1 MGAVAKVSVIVPVYN
16 VEAYLGKCI
25 DSCLNQTL
33 YDIEII
39 CVDDGS
45 TDNSGK
51 ILDEYAT
58 VDPRIQVVH
67 KQNGGLSSARN
78 AGLAKATGEWIMFLD
93 SDDYLRRN
101 ACERIWTESLEEKTD
116 IIVFGTDIF
125 PIYPE
130 VSNWYKTVLYTRT
143 HRHNK
148 FDPDFFFADDS
159 GAKPFVWRQA
169 FSHEILTKTK
179 IKFHE
184 EMRFGEDLMFQFEI
198 FPMAK
203 NFSFIADRLY
213 NYRWIR
219 EGSLMSK
226 ADSNLEYKME
236 QHVEMVNIITT
247 YWNKHGLI
255 KKYGT
260 QYLIWLLEFMVPDF
274 CRMKLK
280 NKAILAKKLREIIEE
295 NGLNEYKKDLRMDL
309 KVQWMRLQNL

>member
-1 MGAVAKVSVIVPVYN
+1 MFSVIVPIYN
-16 VEAYLGKCI
+16 SEKYLGSCI
-25 DSCLNQTL
+25 TSILDQTFQDFEL
-33 YDIEII
+33 IL
-39 CVDDGS
+39 VDDSS
-45 TDNSGK
+45 TDSSLSICN
-51 ILDEYAT
+51 EYAKK
-58 VDPRIQVVH
+58 DQRIIVVC
-67 KQNGGLSSARN
+67 QNKNEGVSSARN

-101 ACERIWTESLEEKTD
+101 ACERIWAESLEEKTD

-125 PIYPE
+125 PVYPE
-130 VSNWYKTVLYTRT
+130 VSNWYKTVLYTST

-203 NFSFIADRLY
+203 YFSFIADRLY

-247 YWNKHGLI
+247 YWNKHGFI

-260 QYLIWLLEFMVPDF
+260 QYLTWLLEFMVPDL

-295 NGLNEYKKDLRMDL
+295 NGLNEYKKELRMDL
-309 KVQWMRLQNL
+309 KEQWLRLQKL